1 MFAILSHAQADSK
14 YKFSVQLFDSN
25 FSRVI
30 NFGDKKYE
38 DYTKHNDETRKK
50 SYISRHAKNE
60 NWADPLTAG
69 FWSRWLLW
77 NTPNIRDSMRFITDK
92 FGIIFV

>member
-1 MFAILSHAQADSK
+1 MFAILSHAPSDTK
-14 YKFSVQLFDSN
+14 YKYSVHLFDSN
-25 FSRVI
+25 FNRVI

-38 DYTKHNDETRKK
+38 DYTTHHDETRKK
-50 SYISRHAKNE
+50 SYISRHSKNE
-60 NWADPLTAG
+60 NWSDPLSAG

-77 NTPNIRDSMRFITDK
+77 NAPTIRDSMRFITDK